1 MTGPG
6 REEVVTVETEGWQD
20 RCPDRF
26 QLGEGARWHAGR
38 LYFVDLLQGALYSL
52 GGGPGPG
59 PDGGGGPGPGPD
71 GGGGPG
77 PGPDGGGGPA
87 DPRPEA
93 RSDVPLGAVAP
104 VHGRPGEWIAAA
116 GPGIALLRPGAL
128 PHWLA
133 RPEEGAPRP
142 MRMNDAAC
150 DPVGRFW
157 ATSMAA
163 DAEPGAGSLYRVD
176 RDGSARRVLTGL
188 TVPNGPVFDG
198 AGSTLFLADSAR
210 GLIASHAVDP
220 GSGRLGPAR
229 PFVRLEPGEGKP
241 DGMTVDDAGYLWV
254 ALWGAGRVRRY
265 DPRGRLCEEVAV
277 PTPNVSSVA
286 FGGGL
291 MHVTT
296 ARHRLAEPDAWAGAV
311 LARRSGVTA
320 PPAAPFR
327 PSFRLPLPSAASFPP
342 AASFPRAVPDPPP
355 PP

>member
-1 MTGPG
+1 MTVPG
-6 REEVVTVETEGWQD
+6 REEVVTVDTEGWQD

-26 QLGEGARWHAGR
+26 QLGEGTRWHADR

-52 GGGPGPG
+52 GPGPGGVPGPDSDPGPGPG
-59 PDGGGGPGPGPD
+59 
-71 GGGGPG
+71 
-77 PGPDGGGGPA
+77 GGPA
-87 DPRPEA
+87 GPRPEA
-93 RSDVPLGAVAP
+93 RLDVPLGAVAP

-116 GPGIALLRPGAL
+116 GPGIALLRPGAP

-150 DPVGRFW
+150 DPAGRFW

-176 RDGSARRVLTGL
+176 RDGSAHRVLTGL
-188 TVPNGPVFDG
+188 TVPNGPVFDA

-210 GLIASHAVDP
+210 GLVVSHAVDP
-220 GSGRLGPAR
+220 ASGRLGPAR

-241 DGMTVDDAGYLWV
+241 DGMTVDDAGCLWV

-265 DPRGRLCEEVAV
+265 DPRGRLCAEVAV
-277 PTPNVSSVA
+277 PTPNVSSAA

-296 ARHRLAEPDAWAGAV
+296 ARHRLAEPDPWAGAV
-311 LARRSGVTA
+311 LARRSEVTA

-327 PSFRLPLPSAASFPP
+327 PSFPLPSPPLSPPSFP
-342 AASFPRAVPDPPP
+342 
-355 PP
+355 